1 MSHPKISDLLEFC
14 KNLLPAEQKGTI
26 QEHIEACDSCRQEIA
41 DIDALIGKL
50 ESWSDTELS
59 ETYIDNQLKL
69 LDAESI
75 GEGRKSRLLRFP
87 LLSRSFVHG
96 SIVAATAIISTIAV
110 QSLIL
115 NPLNIQK
122 QLRTV
127 FEIAPLP
134 LAYPIEG
141 AIPDTMIVLNV
152 HEDGSYSTSVFEGF
166 YSLEALKSQL
176 AREVNKG
183 EYWTLVVNAT
193 KLRSPIRLR
202 YKDLAF
208 FKQKLGINEFR
219 FWTEDVLSSMTSKNL
234 TLEELEEVVS
244 AGQPQ
249 IEVTL
254 QGIDIK
260 ALHQMSIT
268 VGIEGNITIYDNP
281 IDMADTHYLLQ
292 KYYNMNPEGKL
303 QIRYKE
309 GSVADSV
316 KTAIKGLADSIGI
329 TEITSAL
336 IPGS

>member
-1 MSHPKISDLLEFC
+1 MSHPNKSDLLEFC
-14 KNLLPAEQKGTI
+14 KDLLTAEQKGLI
-26 QEHIEACDSCRQEIA
+26 QEHIEACDSCRQEIVELQS
-41 DIDALIGKL
+41 LIGKL
-50 ESWSDTELS
+50 ESWPDTELS

-69 LDAESI
+69 IDAEPI
-75 GEGRKSRLLRFP
+75 IEGRKSRLLRFP
-87 LLSRSFVHG
+87 LLSLPFVRG

-122 QLRTV
+122 QIRTV

-152 HEDGSYSTSVFEGF
+152 HEDGSYSTSAFEGL
-166 YSLEALKSQL
+166 YSFEALKSQL

-183 EYWTLVVNAT
+183 EYWTLVINAT

-234 TLEELEEVVS
+234 TLEELEEVVG

-254 QGIDIK
+254 QGIDIRT
-260 ALHQMSIT
+260 LHQMSIT
-268 VGIEGNITIYDNP
+268 INDEGNISIYNRL
-281 IDMADTHYLLQ
+281 INMADTHYLLQ
-292 KYYNMNPEGKL
+292 KYYNLNPEGKL
-303 QIRYKE
+303 QIRYRE
-309 GSVADSV
+309 SSVSDSV
-316 KTAIKGLADSIGI
+316 RTTIKELAESIGI
-329 TEITSAL
+329 TEITYTL
-336 IPGS
+336 ISGS